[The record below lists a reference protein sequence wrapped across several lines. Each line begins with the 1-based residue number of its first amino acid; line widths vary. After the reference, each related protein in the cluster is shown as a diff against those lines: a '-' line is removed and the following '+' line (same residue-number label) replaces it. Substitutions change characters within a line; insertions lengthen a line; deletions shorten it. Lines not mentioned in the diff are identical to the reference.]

1 MSSFGDSR
9 SIRGGRTGVNGGESG
24 ILLRA
29 DHDLGDE
36 VDDGAGGLLGVVFSK
51 QVAHVVHA
59 AARLPG
65 YETENPA
72 QQLKNKIQPN
82 QHTLQSPE

>member
-1 MSSFGDSR
+1 MKRVELDS
-9 SIRGGRTGVNGGESG
+9 GV
-24 ILLRA
+24 LLRA

-36 VDDGAGGLLGVVFSK
+36 VDDGAGRLLRVVLSK

-65 YETENPA
+65 YEPEYPVKETKNRVNDCKKA
-72 QQLKNKIQPN
+72 KTLNDAVRLKEK
-82 QHTLQSPE
+82 